1 MKKINASGKKVLVI
15 SDLHIPYHVADSMR
29 FLYEIK
35 KKYKPDIVLSVGDIF
50 DNHAI
55 SFHPSNHDLFSAGH
69 ELEQCIELIHQ
80 KKYGLATM
88 FPNLLILSSNHDD
101 LYARKIKVNG
111 LPIKVLKEL
120 KEIYDT
126 PGWNWY
132 EKIILK
138 VKNFEEVYCVHG
150 QSSNGLKLA
159 NHLGCSALQGHF
171 HTAQNISYSTNTVS
185 NKRRWS
191 MQVGCLVGSGL
202 AFEYNK
208 LQLARPELGVGWINQ
223 EGLPTLIPMI
233 LNDKGRWIGKLL

>member
-1 MKKINASGKKVLVI
+1 MKKVNALGKKVLVI
-15 SDLHIPYHVADSMR
+15 SDIHIPYHVPDAMQ
-29 FLYEIK
+29 FLFEIK
-35 KKYKPDIVLSVGDIF
+35 KKYKPDIVYSVGDIF

-55 SFHPSNHDLFSAGH
+55 SFHSHSADLFSPGD
-69 ELEQCIELIHQ
+69 ELQRCIDLIHQ
-80 KKYGLATM
+80 KKYGLHTM
-88 FPNLLILSSNHDD
+88 FPRMLISSSNHDD
-101 LYARKIKVNG
+101 LFARKIKINS
-111 LPIKVLKEL
+111 LPIKILKEL
-120 KEIYDT
+120 KDIYDT
-126 PGWNWY
+126 PGWSWH

-159 NHLGCSALQGHF
+159 NHLGCSVIQGHF
-171 HTAQNISYSTNTVS
+171 HTAQNISYSTNTIS

-208 LQLARPELGVGWINQ
+208 LQLARPSLGVGWINQ